1 MTALWEALDRVCGK
15 RLNVMI
21 PILLPALEQHGRLK
35 PGLADRDPV
44 FAITPAT
51 IDRLL
56 VDVGVA
62 ASGGRRRRRA
72 GFYSTIRRKVPI
84 RPISD
89 CPQPN
94 YAKTKV
100 RRERFSDGAGLH
112 HQPSE

>member
-1 MTALWEALDRVCGK
+1 MTAWEALDRVCGK

-21 PILLPALEQHGRLK
+21 PVLLPALEQHGRLK

-44 FAITPAT
+44 FAITPST

-56 VDVGVA
+56 VDVRVA

-84 RPISD
+84 RTIND

-94 YAKTKV
+94 YAKAKV